1 MRRDDL
7 LRRLRQ
13 SLQAEGVGDRAA
25 GPRRSNDSEP
35 RAHCGVVGGI
45 RRTRRNP
52 IGTDSR
58 KKARWRFRAPVRH
71 HFSTP
76 LISTNSLL
84 RPVPRLVSATTS
96 ATAIKLAI
104 NAYSIAVAPRSSSKS
119 FLTDRIVI
127 IEVVPSFVLA

>member
-1 MRRDDL
+1 MCED
-7 LRRLRQ
+7 
-13 SLQAEGVGDRAA
+13 
-25 GPRRSNDSEP
+25 
-35 RAHCGVVGGI
+35 
-45 RRTRRNP
+45 
-52 IGTDSR
+52 
-58 KKARWRFRAPVRH
+58 

-76 LISTNSLL
+76 LTSENSLL

-127 IEVVPSFVLA
+127 IEIVPSFVLACFPLAARYGYPCEAVMGKNTYDLIRGD